1 MTLFVMRKLFF
12 ILIFSL
18 SLYVSSEETI
28 SRWMA
33 DYFKRIHDHIGNENY
48 DKAQKELE
56 MGDQNY
62 FRGGRTYEA
71 ALLYQ
76 LYGQFYAVQSQYTD
90 AIPWFEKAL
99 ATGKM
104 PRIGL
109 QEVRFQLAQTYF
121 MIGKYEN
128 VIPLLEEF
136 IAVGEKYKYPVSA
149 RVNLLMSYS
158 HGRLDQYEPSYYH
171 IKIANKKA
179 DKPQIDWIEYAFSLA
194 MKLENLEDAEDLG
207 TRLLYLEP
215 NKKKYW
221 NQVSALY
228 FAKEFELDSL
238 AALELGYENNTLDKE
253 SDYLLLA
260 KYYLYQKSPLKSI
273 MVINDGIKKKIIKE
287 NEVNLKLLSSS
298 YFYSRDLEN
307 GIKILVKAEKI
318 SDDPDLSFRL
328 GTYAFDNEQYKLAIS
343 SFNIAKK
350 RGWDDIPGRIE
361 LIKGISYF
369 ELEEIDKAKENLI
382 LASSF
387 NDTKDTAEGWLSY
400 IKQFEL

>member
-1 MTLFVMRKLFF
+1 MRKLFF

-287 NEVNLKLLSSS
+287 NELNLKLLSSS

>member
-1 MTLFVMRKLFF
+1 MRNLSL

-18 SLYVSSEETI
+18 SLSVSSEETI

-48 DKAQKELE
+48 EKAQKELE
-56 MGDQNY
+56 MGDKNY

-76 LYGQFYAVQSQYTD
+76 LYGQFYAVQSQYTN

-104 PRIGL
+104 PRIGQ

-121 MIGKYEN
+121 MIGNYEN

-136 IAVGEKYKYPVSA
+136 ITVGEKYKYPVSA

-171 IKIANKKA
+171 IQIANKKS

-253 SDYLLLA
+253 ADYLLLS

-287 NEVNLKLLSSS
+287 NEENLKLLSSS

-369 ELEEIDKAKENLI
+369 ELEEIDKAKENLV

-387 NDTKDTAEGWLSY
+387 DDTKDTAEGWLSY

>member
-1 MTLFVMRKLFF
+1 MRNLSL

-18 SLYVSSEETI
+18 SLSVSSEETI

-48 DKAQKELE
+48 EKAQNELE
-56 MGDQNY
+56 MGDKNY

-76 LYGQFYAVQSQYTD
+76 LYGQFYAVQSQYTN

-104 PRIGL
+104 PRIGQ

-121 MIGKYEN
+121 MIGNYEN

-171 IKIANKKA
+171 IQIANKKS

-228 FAKEFELDSL
+228 FAKEFEFDSL

-253 SDYLLLA
+253 ADYLLLA

-287 NEVNLKLLSSS
+287 NEENLKLLSSS

-369 ELEEIDKAKENLI
+369 ELEEIDKAKENLV

-387 NDTKDTAEGWLSY
+387 DDTKDTAEGWLSY

>member
-1 MTLFVMRKLFF
+1 MRNLLF
-12 ILIFSL
+12 ILVFSL
-18 SLYVSSEETI
+18 SLSVSSEETI

-48 DKAQKELE
+48 EKAQNELE
-56 MGDQNY
+56 MGDKNY

-76 LYGQFYAVQSQYTD
+76 LYGQFYAVQSQYTN

-104 PRIGL
+104 PRIGQ

-121 MIGKYEN
+121 MIGNYEN

-171 IKIANKKA
+171 IKIANNKA

-253 SDYLLLA
+253 ADYLLLA

-287 NEVNLKLLSSS
+287 NEENLKLLSSS

-307 GIKILVKAEKI
+307 GIKILVKAEKM

-369 ELEEIDKAKENLI
+369 ELEEMDKAKENLV
-382 LASSF
+382 LASTF
-387 NDTKDTAEGWLSY
+387 DDTKDTAEGWLSY

>member
-1 MTLFVMRKLFF
+1 MRNLLF

-18 SLYVSSEETI
+18 SLSVSSEETI

-48 DKAQKELE
+48 EKAQKELE
-56 MGDQNY
+56 MGDKNY

-76 LYGQFYAVQSQYTD
+76 LYGQFYAVQSQYTN

-104 PRIGL
+104 PRIGQ

-121 MIGKYEN
+121 MIGNYEN

-171 IKIANKKA
+171 IQIANKKA

-253 SDYLLLA
+253 ADYLLLA

-287 NEVNLKLLSSS
+287 NEENLKLLSSS

-369 ELEEIDKAKENLI
+369 ELEEIDKAKENLV
-382 LASSF
+382 LATSF
-387 NDTKDTAEGWLSY
+387 DDTKDTAEGWLSY

>member
-1 MTLFVMRKLFF
+1 MRNLLF

-18 SLYVSSEETI
+18 SLSVSSEESI

-48 DKAQKELE
+48 EKAQNELE
-56 MGDQNY
+56 MGDKNY

-76 LYGQFYAVQSQYTD
+76 LYGQFYAVQSQYTN

-104 PRIGL
+104 PRIGQ

-121 MIGKYEN
+121 MIGNYEN

-171 IKIANKKA
+171 IQIANKKA

-194 MKLENLEDAEDLG
+194 MKLGNLEDAEDLG

-253 SDYLLLA
+253 ADYLLLA

-287 NEVNLKLLSSS
+287 NEENLKLLSSS

-369 ELEEIDKAKENLI
+369 ELEEIDKAKENLV

-387 NDTKDTAEGWLSY
+387 DDTKDTAEGWLSY